1 MIILVKLKNF
11 AFLTNLLYINN
22 RHKIDITQRSL
33 QNDIFFNKL
42 STRAKFFLG
51 IFTFSMMLSFVGVFS
66 SYIMRV
72 IQVRENLMDVMQD
85 KLTSAETV
93 LKSDIHNISKMLN
106 IIEELASFKEDGA
119 LDEFNQQSLSY
130 FLNVLVKTN
139 SNIMQMRII
148 DINGDEIYRLQRND
162 IASPVTCVD
171 SGELQNKKHRY
182 YFTQTLTIPEGEI
195 WISDLDLNIEYRQIQ
210 KTISTH
216 YKIFHTS
223 SSER

>member
-1 MIILVKLKNF
+1 M
-11 AFLTNLLYINN
+11 
-22 RHKIDITQRSL
+22 
-33 QNDIFFNKL
+33 IFFNKL

-51 IFTFSMMLSFVGVFS
+51 IFTFSMMLSFVGGVFS

-162 IASPVTCVD
+162 IASPPVTCVD

-182 YFTQTLTIPEGEI
+182 YFTQTLTIPEGGRYGYLI
-195 WISDLDLNIEYRQIQ
+195 WI
-210 KTISTH
+210 
-216 YKIFHTS
+216 
-223 SSER
+223 

>member
-1 MIILVKLKNF
+1 M
-11 AFLTNLLYINN
+11 
-22 RHKIDITQRSL
+22 
-33 QNDIFFNKL
+33 IFFNKL

-171 SGELQNKKHRY
+171 SGELQNKKNTGIILLRRLQFLKGRY
-182 YFTQTLTIPEGEI
+182 GYLI
-195 WISDLDLNIEYRQIQ
+195 WI
-210 KTISTH
+210 
-216 YKIFHTS
+216 
-223 SSER
+223 